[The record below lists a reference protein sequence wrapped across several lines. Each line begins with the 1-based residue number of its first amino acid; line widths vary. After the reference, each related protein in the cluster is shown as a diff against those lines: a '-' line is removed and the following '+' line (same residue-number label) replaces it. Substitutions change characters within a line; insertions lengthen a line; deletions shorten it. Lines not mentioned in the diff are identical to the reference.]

1 MTILARDRHI
11 VIVGLGVTGLACA
24 RFLQARQWSYS
35 VMDTREEPP
44 GLDELKKI
52 NPEVEVICG
61 RLDPER
67 LGAASEI
74 WLSPGIPLAH
84 PDIAAVK
91 DQVVLR
97 GDVDVFSEEA
107 NAPIIAITGS
117 NGKSTVTTMLGEM
130 AKACG
135 IEVAVGGNLGTPV
148 LDILAP
154 EVELYIVE
162 LSSFQLET
170 TAKLGAKAATVLNIS
185 QDHMDRYP
193 NMMAYHLAKLR
204 VFFGCE
210 HLVLNK
216 QDPLAQPPLSSG
228 SKASW
233 FTLAKPDPQQF
244 GIIDADG
251 RQYLARG
258 NEILL
263 DTTELKV
270 KGRHNW
276 SNALAALALA
286 EAAGLSL
293 PICLEALKDYNG
305 LPHRCEFVRELDGVT
320 YINDSKA
327 TNVGAATAALEGL
340 GPVTRH
346 EMILICG
353 GQGKGQ
359 DFGTLFESME
369 IYASTAIV
377 LGESAEMLRDGLAA
391 KMPVHQVSTMQEAVA
406 TAAAVS
412 RDGDVVLLSPACA
425 SLDMY
430 GNYVERGDDFKRWVN
445 AL

>member
-24 RFLQARQWSYS
+24 RFLEARQWSYS
-35 VMDTREEPP
+35 VMDTRLHPP
-44 GLDELKKI
+44 GLEELRSL
-52 NPEVEVICG
+52 NPDIEVICG
-61 RLDPER
+61 QLDRER
-67 LGAASEI
+67 LSAASEI
-74 WLSPGIPLAH
+74 WLSPGVALAH

-91 DQVVLR
+91 DQVVVR

-107 NAPIIAITGS
+107 RAPIVAITGS
-117 NGKSTVTTMLGEM
+117 NGKSTVTTLLGEM

-135 IEVAVGGNLGTPV
+135 VKVAVGGNLGTPV
-148 LDILAP
+148 LDLLSP

-170 TAKLGAKAATVLNIS
+170 TAKLGAKAATILNVS

-193 NMMAYHLAKLR
+193 SMMAYHLAKLR
-204 VFFGCE
+204 VFYGCE

-216 QDPLAQPPLSSG
+216 QDPLAQPPLG
-228 SKASW
+228 TGARTSW
-233 FTLAKPDPQQF
+233 FTLAKPDPMQY
-244 GIIDADG
+244 GIIDAG
-251 RQYLARG
+251 ERQYLARG
-258 NEILL
+258 NDILL
-263 DTTELKV
+263 DTAELRV

-286 EAAGLSL
+286 DAAGLSL
-293 PICLEALKDYNG
+293 PECLKALKDFAG
-305 LPHRCEFVRELDGVT
+305 LPHRCEFVREVNGVT

-327 TNVGAATAALEGL
+327 TNVGAAAAALEGI
-340 GPVTRH
+340 GPVKQN
-346 EMILICG
+346 ELLLICG

-359 DFGTLFESME
+359 DFKPFFESMQT
-369 IYASTAIV
+369 YASTAVV
-377 LGESAEMLRDGLAA
+377 LGESAAMLRDGLAA
-391 KMPVHQVSTMQEAVA
+391 SMPVHQVSTMQEAVA
-406 TAAAVS
+406 TAAAVC
-412 RDGDVVLLSPACA
+412 REGDVVLLSPACA

-430 GNYVERGDDFKRWVN
+430 ANYIERGNEFKRWVN